1 MWAVCRPVVCTPV
14 LVAQQEVGILVRVV
28 CRPAVCRP
36 GVSAPQETCRSLR
49 MIKGTGC
56 ACTRLPCHRTR
67 PKASTAHSPAPCPH
81 TVCQPSWAEEP
92 EAGMQEAGMQ
102 EAGMQDL
109 RRSDQTQQRRS
120 LPNRPCRGRTRSL
133 CSSGSDWRMPSLGTM
148 GIRSTSS
155 QTSP

>member
-67 PKASTAHSPAPCPH
+67 ES
-81 TVCQPSWAEEP
+81 
-92 EAGMQEAGMQ
+92 M
-102 EAGMQDL
+102 
-109 RRSDQTQQRRS
+109 DQ
-120 LPNRPCRGRTRSL
+120 
-133 CSSGSDWRMPSLGTM
+133 
-148 GIRSTSS
+148 SS
-155 QTSP
+155 QQHKHGGYKARCI